1 VKPAFGPGLPIKARL
16 ITSFVV
22 FLTLVLVG
30 LGAFL
35 VLRLR
40 ADLRSTINRGV
51 RASSVAIK
59 DNYVDEGPG
68 GFDEVSAASLPRVGA
83 LSQVLGPKGHVLI
96 SYGGDTAQD
105 PMVPQSRLAAILAGS
120 GTLFQTNLGDSSQ
133 PFRVMATPVTRKG
146 KRQLVVVAESLSSA
160 DEAVRRTLVL
170 LLVVCPVAIILA
182 GIGGWVLVRNAL
194 APVERMRRKAQQIGI
209 DRMHERLVAPYPND
223 EIGGLAETLN
233 EMLDRLE
240 AGVIARQRLVADASH
255 ELRTPLAAMRA
266 ELDVN
271 LRDNRRTRAERAVLH
286 SVREEVDRMSRI
298 VSSLLTLAR
307 ADDGRLPV
315 SLTHLELDD
324 VVRAAVTQLESF
336 AAQKGIELRIED
348 GSVAAEADGERL
360 QQALA
365 NLIENAIE
373 FSPKGGVVTIS
384 TWQNADEAGL
394 TVSDEGPGIS
404 KDAQRHVFER
414 FYKADPSRS
423 RESGGAGL
431 GLAISYEIAHAHQ
444 GRIWVESEPGK
455 GSSFSIAVPA
465 NRQRR
470 RGERR
475 AADRD
480 GRPSGSERRKP
491 EADRRTSART
501 KAGGR

>member
-1 VKPAFGPGLPIKARL
+1 MKPRLRLGLPIKARL
-16 ITSFVV
+16 TTWYVV

-51 RASSVAIK
+51 RASSVAIR
-59 DNYVDEGPG
+59 DNYIDEGPS

-83 LSQVLGPKGHVLI
+83 LSQVLGPKGRVI
-96 SYGGDTAQD
+96 VSYGGDTAED
-105 PMVPQSRLAAILAGS
+105 PMVPHDRLAAATAGG
-120 GTLFQTNLGDSSQ
+120 GTLFQTDLGDSNQ
-133 PFRVMATPVTRKG
+133 PFRVMAAPVVRKG
-146 KRQLVVVAESLSSA
+146 TRQLVVVAESLQSA

-182 GIGGWVLVRNAL
+182 GLGGWVLVRNAL
-194 APVERMRRKAQQIGI
+194 GPVERMRRKAQQIGI
-209 DRMHERLVAPYPND
+209 DRMHERLVAPNPND

-240 AGVIARQRLVADASH
+240 AGVVARQRLVADASH

-271 LRDNRRTRAERAVLH
+271 LRDSRRTPAERAVLH

-298 VSSLLTLAR
+298 VGNLLTLAR
-307 ADDGRLPV
+307 ADDGRLAIAP
-315 SLTHLELDD
+315 THLELGD
-324 VVRAAVTQLESF
+324 VIRSAVTQLEPF
-336 AAQKGIELRIED
+336 ASQKGIELRVED
-348 GSVAAEADGERL
+348 DSIAAEADAERL

-373 FSPKGGVVTIS
+373 FTPKGGVVRIS
-384 TWQNADEAGL
+384 TWKNTDEVGL
-394 TVSDEGPGIS
+394 TVRDEGPGIS
-404 KDAQRHVFER
+404 TEAQQHVFER

-431 GLAISYEIAHAHQ
+431 GLAISYEIAQAHG
-444 GRIWVESEPGK
+444 GRIWVESEQGN
-455 GSSFSIAVPA
+455 GSSFSIALPA
-465 NRQRR
+465 KRQHR

-480 GRPSGSERRKP
+480 GGAPGEEQRESGSERRACAR
-491 EADRRTSART
+491 EAR
-501 KAGGR
+501 